1 MKQTKRF
8 GSESDVSLINED
20 EQTVS
25 SWEHSMQ
32 PQVLPTPLGGQQG
45 CSPCYRHHSNE
56 PVGKTHTAGT
66 PSCSKGKELIR
77 ANPKVD
83 PDFAGQIPSL
93 PMLSLSLESPTK
105 TNYCALLDWA
115 KKMIREVWLEAL
127 WWSKHHVLE
136 PLEIAVGVERWR
148 T

>member
-1 MKQTKRF
+1 M
-8 GSESDVSLINED
+8 SLINED

-56 PVGKTHTAGT
+56 REGKTHTAR
-66 PSCSKGKELIR
+66 CSKGEELIW

-83 PDFAGQIPSL
+83 PNFAGQIPSL

-105 TNYCALLDWA
+105 TNYSLLC
-115 KKMIREVWLEAL
+115 
-127 WWSKHHVLE
+127 
-136 PLEIAVGVERWR
+136 AVGLSKENYQRSLVRSTLVIKTSCLGTFGDRCWS
-148 T
+148 